1 MVGGYFAS
9 QADEFDEPLDLTDV
23 GTLDVTDEDEVV
35 RRIASGGYSTVIHL
49 AAETDVDRCEREPEH
64 AYAVNATGTRN
75 MAFACREAG
84 VAMVYQSTGEV
95 FGGDGAA
102 GPFTEEDEPCPAN
115 VYGASKL
122 AGERHVQELLAS
134 FFIVRSAWM
143 MGGCERDKKFVS
155 KILAQ
160 IREGR
165 DIRAVSDR
173 TGTPTFAKE
182 LVLGIRDL
190 LRSRGYGV
198 YHMVNH
204 GACSRYEMARHIV
217 ERLGAGVEVIPVD
230 SAQFPASAPR
240 ASSEALRNLNL
251 ERAGLDRMS
260 TWQGALD
267 AYLEE
272 CAGAVVKDS

>member
-1 MVGGYFAS
+1 
-9 QADEFDEPLDLTDV
+9 
-23 GTLDVTDEDEVV
+23 
-35 RRIASGGYSTVIHL
+35 
-49 AAETDVDRCEREPEH
+49 
-64 AYAVNATGTRN
+64 
-75 MAFACREAG
+75 
-84 VAMVYQSTGEV
+84 
-95 FGGDGAA
+95 
-102 GPFTEEDEPCPAN
+102 
-115 VYGASKL
+115 
-122 AGERHVQELLAS
+122 
-134 FFIVRSAWM
+134 

-160 IREGR
+160 VKEGR

-190 LRSRGYGV
+190 LRSHRYGV

-217 ERLGAGVEVIPVD
+217 ERLGAGVKVIPVD
-230 SAQFPASAPR
+230 SAAFPAPAPR

-251 ERAGLDRMS
+251 ERAGMDRMS
-260 TWQGALD
+260 TWQDALD

-272 CAGAVVKDS
+272 CAGVGVKDS